1 MKSFSFRTLFI
12 RFILLFWSVV
22 VVIPFAM
29 LLLTS
34 LKTNPEFYAN
44 VWALPQDLFG
54 SLVINYREAFAR
66 GSIGTNFLNTVYIDT
81 VALIITLTLSAMVSY
96 VIARRPLRFAPK
108 LYYLYLVG
116 LLIPAMV
123 GLTPMFIM
131 ARFLGL
137 FDTRFILILLYG
149 TSTIPFCVFVM
160 TAFFR
165 SILNELEEAA
175 SIDGANLWHIFGRII
190 LPLVKPAFITAG
202 IFCFLDYWSEYMKG
216 LMFVVSAEKKTISMG
231 MLTFKI
237 VSGFKIDWGVTAA
250 ACILFILPVLV
261 LYIAFQRHLIGG
273 LTDGSVKG

>member
-1 MKSFSFRTLFI
+1 MKSTALRTVVI
-12 RFILLFWSVV
+12 RLILVFWSIVV
-22 VVIPFAM
+22 LIPFAM

-34 LKTNPEFYAN
+34 VKTNQEFYAS
-44 VWALPQDLFG
+44 VWSLPQNLFS
-54 SLVINYREAFAR
+54 SLIANYKEAFVR
-66 GSIGTNFLNTVYIDT
+66 GNIGTNFLNTVYIDT
-81 VALIITLTLSAMVSY
+81 VAMVITLLLSAMVSY
-96 VIARRPLRFAPK
+96 VIARRPFRFAPR

-116 LLIPAMV
+116 LLIPPMV

-131 ARFLGL
+131 TRFLGL
-137 FDTRFILILLYG
+137 FDTRLILILLYG

-160 TAFFR
+160 TAFFK
-165 SILNELEEAA
+165 SIVTDLEEAA

-216 LMFVVSAEKKTISMG
+216 LMFIVSPEKKTISMG

-250 ACILFILPVLV
+250 ACILFILPVLL
-261 LYIAFQRHLIGG
+261 LYMIFQNQLIGG